1 MALFNFVEKI
11 EEKAYALALRDGKV
25 KAVGIKLLLFGP
37 EFVGKTCVAATLV
50 GDSFQ
55 EMGATEGAD
64 LAICNTSNWKKI
76 SYEEVSQ
83 RLQSEYLINLKDFA
97 ASKTTD
103 AKAKVEAN
111 VFTKAVRS
119 VASSIRG
126 RGKQQAPEVD
136 TDDIKEAK
144 VTTVAVTLD
153 KQSIDVTILDFAGQ
167 VQYHN
172 THSVFIRKQNLI
184 MIIFNASQP
193 LSKNVKVRSS
203 TLRSHPM
210 TNSQNIHFW
219 MKTVHSVCRQPGDKD
234 DKASLLPVILL
245 VATHLDLLGESVE
258 EAKEEIIQ
266 TLARELEGKSYAK
279 HLAGH
284 QEGLL
289 NALRKYCVFLSN
301 KNRDPAT
308 ICKLQDIIHEISLPI
323 LSKEQPLVYLK
334 IERQLMSIEK
344 GAITRKEFHAITYS
358 CGFLAGLDS
367 EEFAAALQYFHN
379 RGTVLH
385 FASIDSLKELV
396 ILSPHWLTKLF
407 SYVLIAHP
415 YQHIGGREDISF
427 QILTEKGIL
436 LGSFLTHMLQSFN
449 KSESVAGFE
458 VEREHTIDLMKKFG
472 FVSQVTPKAKFLE
485 EAKISNEKEIFIVP
499 SLLPEESTNKQQQP
513 EEKESNVRVVYFY
526 LPDHFLPPILFDQM
540 ATKCIDRNEFK
551 RETILR

>member
-1 MALFNFVEKI
+1 MALYNSVEKI
-11 EEKAYALALRDGKV
+11 EEKAYSLALRDSRV
-25 KAVGIKLLLFGP
+25 KAVAIKLLLFGP

-76 SYEEVSQ
+76 SYEEASQ

-97 ASKTTD
+97 ASKTID
-103 AKAKVEAN
+103 AKASVEAN
-111 VFTKAVRS
+111 VFTKAVELVTS
-119 VASSIRG
+119 LMS
-126 RGKQQAPEVD
+126 GKQQAPEVD

-144 VTTVAVTLD
+144 VTTVAVIQD

-184 MIIFNASQP
+184 MIIFNASQS

-245 VATHLDLLGESVE
+245 VATHLDLLGESAE

-266 TLARELEGKSYAK
+266 TLAKELEGKTYAK

-289 NALRKYCVFLSN
+289 KALRKYCVFLSN

-407 SYVLIAHP
+407 SYVLIGHP

-427 QILTEKGIL
+427 HILTEKGIL

-449 KSESVAGFE
+449 ESENVAGFE
-458 VEREHTIDLMKKFG
+458 VERELTIDLMKKFG

-540 ATKCIDRNEFK
+540 VTKCIDRNEFK
-551 RETILR
+551 RETILW

>member
-11 EEKAYALALRDGKV
+11 EEKAYSLALRDGKV

-76 SYEEVSQ
+76 SYEEESQ
-83 RLQSEYLINLKDFA
+83 RLHSEYLINLKDFA

-111 VFTKAVRS
+111 VFTKAVQS
-119 VASSIRG
+119 VASLMRV
-126 RGKQQAPEVD
+126 RDKQQAPEVD

-144 VTTVAVTLD
+144 VTTVAVIQD

-172 THSVFIRKQNLI
+172 THCVFIRKENLI

-245 VATHLDLLGESVE
+245 VATHLDLLGESAE

-266 TLARELEGKSYAK
+266 TLAKELEGKIYAK

-289 NALRKYCVFLSN
+289 KALRKYCVFLSN

-344 GAITRKEFHAITYS
+344 GAMTRKEFHAITYS

-427 QILTEKGIL
+427 HILTEKGIL

-449 KSESVAGFE
+449 KSENVAGFE
-458 VEREHTIDLMKKFG
+458 VERELTIDLMKKFG

-499 SLLPEESTNKQQQP
+499 SLLPEESTSKQPQP
-513 EEKESNVRVVYFY
+513 EEKESIVQVVYFY
-526 LPDHFLPPILFDQM
+526 LPDHFLPPILFDHM

-551 RETILR
+551 RETILW

>member
-1 MALFNFVEKI
+1 M
-11 EEKAYALALRDGKV
+11 
-25 KAVGIKLLLFGP
+25 LLFGP

-50 GDSFQ
+50 GDTFQ

-76 SYEEVSQ
+76 SYEEASQ
-83 RLQSEYLINLKDFA
+83 RLQSEYLVNLKDFA

-103 AKAKVEAN
+103 AKANVEAN

-119 VASSIRG
+119 VASLITL

-136 TDDIKEAK
+136 TDDIKEAR
-144 VTTVAVTLD
+144 VTTLAVIQD

-219 MKTVHSVCRQPGDKD
+219 MNTVHSVCRQPGDIN

-245 VATHLDLLGESVE
+245 VATHLDLLGESAE
-258 EAKEEIIQ
+258 KAKKEIIQ
-266 TLARELEGKSYAK
+266 TLYEELKGKTYAK

-289 NALRKYCVFLSN
+289 KALTKYCVFLSN

-358 CGFLAGLDS
+358 YGFLAGLNS
-367 EEFAAALQYFHN
+367 KEFAAALQYFHN

-449 KSESVAGFE
+449 KSENENVAGFK
-458 VEREHTIDLMKKFG
+458 VERELTIDLMKKFG

-499 SLLPEESTNKQQQP
+499 SLLPKESTDKQPQP

-551 RETILR
+551 RETILW

>member
-11 EEKAYALALRDGKV
+11 EEKAFSLALRDGKV

-55 EMGATEGAD
+55 KMGATEGAN

-76 SYEEVSQ
+76 SYEEASQ
-83 RLQSEYLINLKDFA
+83 KLHSEYLINLKDFA

-103 AKAKVEAN
+103 AKANVEAN
-111 VFTKAVRS
+111 VFTKAVELVTS
-119 VASSIRG
+119 LMS
-126 RGKQQAPEVD
+126 GKQQAPEVD
-136 TDDIKEAK
+136 TDDIKKARE
-144 VTTVAVTLD
+144 TTVAVIQD
-153 KQSIDVTILDFAGQ
+153 KQSINVTILDFAGQ

-219 MKTVHSVCRQPGDKD
+219 MKTVHSICRQPGDKD

-245 VATHLDLLGESVE
+245 VATHLDLLGESAE

-266 TLARELEGKSYAK
+266 TLAKELEGKTYAK

-289 NALRKYCVFLSN
+289 EALRKYCVFLSN

-334 IERQLMSIEK
+334 IEKQLMSIEK

-358 CGFLAGLDS
+358 CGFLAGLNS
-367 EEFAAALQYFHN
+367 EEFAAALQNFHN

-407 SYVLIAHP
+407 SYVLIGHP

-427 QILTEKGIL
+427 HILTEKGIL

-449 KSESVAGFE
+449 KSENVAGFE
-458 VEREHTIDLMKKFG
+458 VERELTIDLMKKFG
-472 FVSQVTPKAKFLE
+472 FISQVTPKAKFLE

-551 RETILR
+551 RETILW

>member
-1 MALFNFVEKI
+1 MTLLNFAEKI
-11 EEKAYALALRDGKV
+11 EEKAFSLALRDGQT

-55 EMGATEGAD
+55 EMEATEGAD

-76 SYEEVSQ
+76 SYEEASQ
-83 RLQSEYLINLKDFA
+83 RLQSEYLVNLKNFA

-103 AKAKVEAN
+103 AKASVEAN

-144 VTTVAVTLD
+144 VTTVAVSQD

-219 MKTVHSVCRQPGDKD
+219 MKTVHSVCRQPGDIN
-234 DKASLLPVILL
+234 DKASLLPVIML
-245 VATHLDLLGESVE
+245 VATHLDLLGESAE

-266 TLARELEGKSYAK
+266 TLAKELEGKRYAK

-289 NALRKYCVFLSN
+289 KALRKYCVFLSN
-301 KNRDPAT
+301 KIRDPAT
-308 ICKLQDIIHEISLPI
+308 IYKLQDIIHEISLPI

-358 CGFLAGLDS
+358 CGFLAGLNS

-385 FASIDSLKELV
+385 FASIHSLKELV

-427 QILTEKGIL
+427 HILTEKGIL

-449 KSESVAGFE
+449 KSENVAGFE
-458 VEREHTIDLMKKFG
+458 VERELTIDLMKKFG

-485 EAKISNEKEIFIVP
+485 EAKISNEKEIFVVP
-499 SLLPEESTNKQQQP
+499 SLLPEESTDKQPQP
-513 EEKESNVRVVYFY
+513 EEKESKVRVVYFY

-551 RETILR
+551 RETILW

>member
-1 MALFNFVEKI
+1 M
-11 EEKAYALALRDGKV
+11 
-25 KAVGIKLLLFGP
+25 GIKLLLFGP

-55 EMGATEGAD
+55 EMEATKGAD

-83 RLQSEYLINLKDFA
+83 RLHSEYLINLKDFA

-103 AKAKVEAN
+103 AKTSVEAN
-111 VFTKAVRS
+111 VFTKAVRL
-119 VASSIRG
+119 VASSIRV
-126 RGKQQAPEVD
+126 RDKQQAPEVD
-136 TDDIKEAK
+136 TDDIKEARA
-144 VTTVAVTLD
+144 TTMAVIQD

-266 TLARELEGKSYAK
+266 TLAKELEGKTYAK
-279 HLAGH
+279 HLVGH

-289 NALRKYCVFLSN
+289 KALRKYCVFLSN

-358 CGFLAGLDS
+358 CGFLAGLNS
-367 EEFAAALQYFHN
+367 EEFAATLQYFHN

-407 SYVLIAHP
+407 SYVLIGHP

-427 QILTEKGIL
+427 HILTEKGIL

-449 KSESVAGFE
+449 KSENVAGFE
-458 VEREHTIDLMKKFG
+458 VKREHTIDLMKKFG

-551 RETILR
+551 RETILW

>member
-1 MALFNFVEKI
+1 MTLLNFVEKI
-11 EEKAYALALRDGKV
+11 EEKAFSLALRDGQT

-55 EMGATEGAD
+55 EMEATEGAD

-103 AKAKVEAN
+103 AKASVEAN

-136 TDDIKEAK
+136 IDDIKEAK
-144 VTTVAVTLD
+144 VTTVAVIQN

-184 MIIFNASQP
+184 MIIFNASEP

-234 DKASLLPVILL
+234 DKALLLPVILL
-245 VATHLDLLGESVE
+245 VATHLDLLGESAE

-266 TLARELEGKSYAK
+266 TLAKELEGKTYTK

-289 NALRKYCVFLSN
+289 KALRKYCVFLSN
-301 KNRDPAT
+301 KTRDPAT

-334 IERQLMSIEK
+334 IERRLMSIEK

-358 CGFLAGLDS
+358 CGFLAGLNS

-415 YQHIGGREDISF
+415 YQNIGGREDISF
-427 QILTEKGIL
+427 HILTEKGIL

-449 KSESVAGFE
+449 KSENVAGFE
-458 VEREHTIDLMKKFG
+458 VERELTIDLMKKFG

-499 SLLPEESTNKQQQP
+499 SLLPEESTNKQPQP

-551 RETILR
+551 RETILW

>member
-1 MALFNFVEKI
+1 MALYNSVEKI
-11 EEKAYALALRDGKV
+11 EEKAYSLALRDSRV

-55 EMGATEGAD
+55 EMGATKGAD

-76 SYEEVSQ
+76 SYEEASQ

-103 AKAKVEAN
+103 AKASVEAN
-111 VFTKAVRS
+111 VFTKAVELVTS
-119 VASSIRG
+119 LMS
-126 RGKQQAPEVD
+126 GKQQAPEVD

-144 VTTVAVTLD
+144 VTTVAVIQD

-184 MIIFNASQP
+184 MIIFNASQS

-245 VATHLDLLGESVE
+245 VATHLDLLGESAE

-266 TLARELEGKSYAK
+266 TLAKELEGKTYAK

-289 NALRKYCVFLSN
+289 KALRKYCVFLSN

-334 IERQLMSIEK
+334 IERRLMSIEK

-407 SYVLIAHP
+407 SYVLIGHP

-427 QILTEKGIL
+427 HILTEKGIL

-449 KSESVAGFE
+449 ESENVAGFE
-458 VEREHTIDLMKKFG
+458 VERELTIDLMKKFG

-551 RETILR
+551 RETILW